1 VSQLTG
7 GSTLIPPMPKN
18 YDVEKQGHSGAG
30 RMRPPKKPAKV
41 KGTPDTSAIY
51 GNQDGV
57 ENELPK

>member
-1 VSQLTG
+1 MILV
-7 GSTLIPPMPKN
+7 
-18 YDVEKQGHSGAG
+18 GASKTVAKRHRDAMETAFG
-30 RMRPPKKPAKV
+30 DAAKKPAKI